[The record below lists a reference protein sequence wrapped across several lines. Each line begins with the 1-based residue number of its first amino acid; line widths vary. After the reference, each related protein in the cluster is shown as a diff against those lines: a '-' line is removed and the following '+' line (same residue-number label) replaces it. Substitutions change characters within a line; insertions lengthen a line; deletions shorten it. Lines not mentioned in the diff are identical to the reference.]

1 MQTNSTETTW
11 LGDGHEFSLT
21 ELSELSGLSE
31 SELRELVEYGAVKP
45 VNPDAASWIFS
56 GTCLSTVRTAYRLR
70 VSFELE
76 LQGVALTVSLLERI
90 HELELQLRSVQA
102 QIPQPVR

>member
-1 MQTNSTETTW
+1 MQTEYTEATW

-21 ELSELSGLSE
+21 ELAELSGLSE
-31 SELRELVEYGAVKP
+31 AELRELVEYGVFKP
-45 VNPDAASWIFS
+45 VDPDAPSWIFS
-56 GTCLSTVRTAYRLR
+56 GNCLSAVRMAYRLR

-90 HELELQLRSVQA
+90 HELESQLRSVRA
-102 QIPQPVR
+102 QFPQHVR